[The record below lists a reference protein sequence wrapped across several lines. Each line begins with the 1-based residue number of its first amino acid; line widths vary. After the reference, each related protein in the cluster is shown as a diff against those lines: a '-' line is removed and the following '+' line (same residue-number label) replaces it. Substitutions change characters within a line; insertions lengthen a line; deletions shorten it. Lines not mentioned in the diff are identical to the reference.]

1 MNILQQEIQN
11 ALAENSHSL
20 IPTADFSKVAEL
32 LKTHPELVNSQDE
45 NGNTLLHLLFYQSK

>member
-11 ALAENSHSL
+11 VLAENSHSL

-32 LKTHPELVNSQDE
+32 LKTHPELVNYKMKMAIHFY
-45 NGNTLLHLLFYQSK
+45 TFLFYQSK